1 MVAVIRSLTRSHTS
15 QQKAVSYVQITRAS
29 SGQPLACKQWGSN
42 TGGGPWHHFTFPIA
56 FSTVFEI
63 IGGYSTT
70 STGQIYG
77 ASNNITNTGFDMSI
91 AKIDTGRYIAIGIWQ
106 WGKHLP
112 ANDGWTSSQ
121 VNFPIAF
128 NSACLAVNLCIVLGD
143 DKNDFESSVDH
154 SPGLTSF
161 SLYYSARRTRP
172 IFWIAIGYWQW
183 GYGNGYTYKTF
194 PISFE
199 SFVKVVCTC
208 DNDNWAGTRD
218 ITTTGFSLR
227 AGGGACWLAVGM

>member
-1 MVAVIRSLTRSHTS
+1 
-15 QQKAVSYVQITRAS
+15 
-29 SGQPLACKQWGSN
+29 
-42 TGGGPWHHFTFPIA
+42 
-56 FSTVFEI
+56 
-63 IGGYSTT
+63 
-70 STGQIYG
+70 
-77 ASNNITNTGFDMSI
+77 MSI

-183 GYGNGYTYKTF
+183 GNTTGNASNARNTTTF
-194 PISFE
+194 PITFLSACFA
-199 SFVKVVCTC
+199 VCVTQKVNATGSQYVGASRVMSISKT
-208 DNDNWAGTRD
+208 DFIWGTNSGSSYWF
-218 ITTTGFSLR
+218 T
-227 AGGGACWLAVGM
+227 VGYSNFAHLKPL